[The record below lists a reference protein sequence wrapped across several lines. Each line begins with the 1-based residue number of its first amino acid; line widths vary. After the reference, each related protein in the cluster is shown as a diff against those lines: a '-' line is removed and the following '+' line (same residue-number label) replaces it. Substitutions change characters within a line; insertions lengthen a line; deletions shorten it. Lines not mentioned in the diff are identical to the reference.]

1 MLLLITQI
9 LFFTFFSLHVVY
21 FIVGMLTKPQ
31 IFTTQKAKR
40 RYDFLIVARNED
52 KVIGDLIDSIHQQQ
66 YPKELI
72 RIFVLADNCTDQT
85 AAIAKSHG
93 AITFINQIPNH
104 VGKGLALKTLISLRN
119 NYPGTPSDAVFF
131 FDADNI
137 VDPEFTL
144 RMNDAYHRDDTIL
157 IGYRGSKNFAS
168 NATSMGSSIIFFRE
182 GHFLHH
188 ARNRLGFSTHING
201 TGFMLSNSIITSEPW
216 EAFSLIEDVE
226 FTILQLIKERQVIF
240 VRQAKFYDEQPISGN
255 VSFKQRLRWI
265 KGGIQ
270 IFFLHAGKLLKS
282 LMKRFRFAKIDLLIW
297 ITPFPSVIVILSLV
311 NLVLTQI
318 AWMNDSTSLTMM
330 SWMPTYEWFGQYLGI
345 SFLIGT
351 MTVLASWKEVDAKV
365 SQKLWAM
372 LTFPFYSL
380 SFLPLFIIAPFTML
394 NLKWYKTPHS
404 VRGVLTSHGPRP

>member
-31 IFTTQKAKR
+31 IFTTQKTKR

-85 AAIAKSHG
+85 AAMAKAHG

-104 VGKGLALKTLISLRN
+104 VGKGLALKTLIALRN
-119 NYPGTPSDAVFF
+119 NYPGTQSDAVFF

-144 RMNDAYHRDDTIL
+144 RMNDAYHGDETIL

-201 TGFMLSNSIITSEPW
+201 TGFMLSNTIITNEPW

-240 VRQAKFYDEQPISGN
+240 VRQAKFYDEQPISGE

-297 ITPFPSVIVILSLV
+297 ITPFPSVMVILSLV
-311 NLVLTQI
+311 NLVFTQI

-345 SFLIGT
+345 TFLIGA

-380 SFLPLFIIAPFTML
+380 SFLPLFIIAPLTML

-404 VRGVLTSHGPRP
+404 IKGVLTSHGPRP

>member
-1 MLLLITQI
+1 MLSLITQI
-9 LFFTFFSLHVVY
+9 LLITFFSLHVVY

-85 AAIAKSHG
+85 ADIAKAHG
-93 AITFINQIPNH
+93 AITFINQVPNH
-104 VGKGLALKTLISLRN
+104 IGKGIALKTLITHRN
-119 NYPGTPSDAVFF
+119 EYPGTPSDAVFF
-131 FDADNI
+131 FDADNV
-137 VDPEFTL
+137 VDSEFTS
-144 RMNDAYHRDDTIL
+144 RMNDAYQGDNTIL

-201 TGFMLSNSIITSEPW
+201 TGFMLSNAIISNEPW

-226 FTILQLIKERQVIF
+226 FTILQLIKERKVIF
-240 VRQAKFYDEQPISGN
+240 VRQAKFYDEQPISGE

-270 IFFLHAGKLLKS
+270 IFFLHAGKLLMS
-282 LMKRFRFAKIDLLIW
+282 LMKRFRFAKIDLLLW
-297 ITPFPSVIVILSLV
+297 ITPLPSVIVILSLV

-318 AWMNDSTSLTMM
+318 AFISDSTSMTIM
-330 SWMPTYEWFGQYLGI
+330 SWMPIYEWFGQYLGV

-380 SFLPLFIIAPFTML
+380 SFLPLFIIAPLTML

>member
-1 MLLLITQI
+1 MLSLITQI
-9 LFFTFFSLHVVY
+9 LLITFFSLHVVY

-31 IFTTQKAKR
+31 LFSTQKAKR

-85 AAIAKSHG
+85 AAIAKAHG
-93 AITFINQIPNH
+93 AITFINQVPNH
-104 VGKGLALKTLISLRN
+104 IGKGLALKTLIAHRN
-119 NYPGTPSDAVFF
+119 KYPGTPSDAVFF

-137 VDPEFTL
+137 VDAEFTL
-144 RMNDAYHRDDTIL
+144 RMNDAYHGDDTIL

-201 TGFMLSNSIITSEPW
+201 TGFMLSNAIISNEPW

-226 FTILQLIKERQVIF
+226 FTILQLIKERKVIF
-240 VRQAKFYDEQPISGN
+240 VRQAKFYDEQPISSE

-270 IFFLHAGKLLKS
+270 IFFLHAWKLLLS
-282 LMKRFRFAKIDLLIW
+282 LMKKFRFAKIDLLLW

-311 NLVLTQI
+311 SLVLTQI
-318 AWMNDSTSLTMM
+318 AFINQSTSMTFM
-330 SWMPTYEWFGQYLGI
+330 SWMPTYQWFGQYLGV
-345 SFLIGT
+345 SFLIGA
-351 MTVLASWKEVDAKV
+351 MTVIASWKEVDATL

-372 LTFPFYSL
+372 LSFPFYSL
-380 SFLPLFIIAPFTML
+380 SFLPLFIIAPLTML

-404 VRGVLTSHGPRP
+404 VRGILSSNGPRP

>member
-1 MLLLITQI
+1 MLSIITQI

-21 FIVGMLTKPQ
+21 FIVGMTTKPQ
-31 IFTTQKAKR
+31 IFTNQKAKR

-85 AAIAKSHG
+85 AAIAKAHG

-104 VGKGLALKTLISLRN
+104 VGKGLALKTLIAHRN
-119 NYPGTPSDAVFF
+119 KFPGAPSDAVFF

-137 VDPEFTL
+137 VDAEFTSK
-144 RMNDAYHRDDTIL
+144 MNDAYQGDDTIQ

-188 ARNRLGFSTHING
+188 ARNRLGLSTHING
-201 TGFMLSNSIITSEPW
+201 TGFMLSNAIITSEPW

-318 AWMNDSTSLTMM
+318 AWMNDSTSLTLM
-330 SWMPTYEWFGQYLGI
+330 SWMPTYQWFGQYLGI
-345 SFLIGT
+345 SFIVGA